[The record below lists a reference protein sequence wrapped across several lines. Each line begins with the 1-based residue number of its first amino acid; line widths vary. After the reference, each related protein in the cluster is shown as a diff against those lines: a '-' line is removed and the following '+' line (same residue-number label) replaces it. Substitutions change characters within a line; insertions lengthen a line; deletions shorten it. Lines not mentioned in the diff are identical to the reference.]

1 MNISFRQYADTL
13 DYLEV
18 LKVTISPK
26 GEYKIPS
33 EKDGRVALINAD
45 ERTKLRAF
53 LLDFCMR
60 MDCGKMTDEE
70 IAQLRASLADFS
82 KQLECPNPE
91 HATETKADP
100 KPKLKSRAA

>member
-1 MNISFRQYADTL
+1 MNSSFRQYADTL

-33 EKDGRVALINAD
+33 EKDGRVALVDAG

-70 IAQLRASLADFS
+70 ITKLRASMTDFS
-82 KQLECPNPE
+82 KRLECPNPE
-91 HATETKADP
+91 HATELKPAKKSKA
-100 KPKLKSRAA
+100 A